1 MACKEYYAD
10 PPITPAE
17 YEEETDIYHQ
27 SRSFIERIQQCIQRY
42 RARRNFDSERSHYF
56 SQYLT
61 LGGVET
67 GVKAFTGGLFQDKD
81 TLENS
86 TAEDIEHMQATDHIR
101 GGAIKFYDPGNAEHW
116 LVDWEGIV
124 KGFL

>member
-1 MACKEYYAD
+1 MGQTEYYAD
-10 PPITPAE
+10 PPMTPTE
-17 YEEETDIYHQ
+17 YEEELNDIYHH

-42 RARRNFDSERSHYF
+42 RARRNLDSERAHYF
-56 SQYLT
+56 SVYLA

-67 GVKAFTGGLFQDKD
+67 GMKAFTGGLDQD
-81 TLENS
+81 TIENH
-86 TAEDIEHMQATDHIR
+86 TAKEIEQIQATDHIR

-116 LVDWEGIV
+116 VVDWEGVV